1 MKAEVET
8 MPTRTTDE
16 LLRNKNDIRKIGK
29 EHGARNVRLFGSFAK
44 GAASES
50 SDVDILVELKEGRT
64 LLDLVAI
71 KQDLEDLLGRPVHV
85 VTASSL
91 GPYFRDDILKEAVP
105 L

>member
-1 MKAEVET
+1 
-8 MPTRTTDE
+8 MPTRTADE
-16 LLRNKNDIRKIGK
+16 LLRKKKDIRKIGK
-29 EHGARNVRLFGSFAK
+29 EHGALNVRLFGSFAR

-91 GPYFRDDILKEAVP
+91 SPYFRDDILKEAVS
-105 L
+105 LTRSKG